1 MPQNCSRPLSTL
13 GLAAWIMLFCS
24 PVMAET
30 KPAKTQAETQ
40 LEQLKSEITRLQAQ
54 LESTYKLYSKE
65 QYALKSSD
73 IEIQANVLEM
83 RELAATQADMERELS
98 RLRTARIDY
107 LKSLGQRREMLA
119 AQIMAAYRLGRE
131 SRLKLV
137 LNQDSLALLS
147 RTLAYYDYF
156 SRSQAGQIAEL
167 KAVLL
172 TLDKMQV
179 KIDAELAALLS
190 IQNRQQDVLADMQ
203 GRRSHRL
210 TIIANLAGR
219 IDTHEARLAEL
230 QKNRQDLEKLL
241 RNLSNLLLDIPP
253 NLAQRNSPMD
263 LKGKLPLPLQG
274 RVKKAFGQHRSE
286 GLRWQG
292 WLISADSGADV
303 KAIAY
308 GRVIFSDWLR
318 GYGLLMIIDHGDGFM
333 SLYGNNESLLH
344 EVGDWVEPGMAIS
357 TLNPASIDG
366 LYFEIRRQGKALDPA
381 AWLQR

>member
-1 MPQNCSRPLSTL
+1 MHQNYRRPLSFL
-13 GLAAWIMLFCS
+13 GLAAWIMIFCTS
-24 PVMAET
+24 VMAEA
-30 KPAKTQAETQ
+30 KPAKAQAETQ
-40 LEQLKSEITRLQAQ
+40 LAKLKLETTRLQAQ
-54 LESTYKLYSKE
+54 IESTYKLYSKE

-73 IEIQANVLEM
+73 IEIQANVLKL
-83 RELAATQADMERELS
+83 RELVATQADMKRELS
-98 RLRTARIDY
+98 RLRTTRRDY
-107 LKSLGQRREMLA
+107 LKSLRQRREMLA

-156 SRSQAGQIAEL
+156 NRSQARQIAEL
-167 KAVLL
+167 KTVLL
-172 TLDKMQV
+172 TLDKMQE
-179 KIDAELAALLS
+179 KIDSELTALLN
-190 IQNRQQDVLADMQ
+190 IQNRQQDVLVDMQ
-203 GRRSHRL
+203 NRRSQRL
-210 TIIANLAGR
+210 TIIENIAGQ

-230 QKNRQDLEKLL
+230 QKNRHDLEMLL
-241 RNLSNLLLDIPP
+241 RNLSNLLIDIPP
-253 NLAQRNSPMD
+253 NLAQRNSPID
-263 LKGKLPLPLQG
+263 LKGKLPLPLHG
-274 RVKKAFGQHRSE
+274 RVKKAFGQRRSE

-292 WLISADSGADV
+292 WLISADSDEDV

-318 GYGLLMIIDHGDGFM
+318 GYGLLMIIDHGDGLM

-344 EVGDWVEPGMAIS
+344 EVGDWVESDAAIS
-357 TLNPASIDG
+357 TLNPAGIDG